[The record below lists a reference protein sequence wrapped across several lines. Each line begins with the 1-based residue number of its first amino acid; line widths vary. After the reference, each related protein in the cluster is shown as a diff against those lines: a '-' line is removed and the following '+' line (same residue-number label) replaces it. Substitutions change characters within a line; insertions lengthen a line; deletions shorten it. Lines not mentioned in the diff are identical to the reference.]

1 MKLLEEKPLIS
12 ESTSNEVNI
21 PLLKGDI
28 VFEKVSFKYPV
39 SKDSIAQYN

>member
-1 MKLLEEKPLIS
+1 MRLLEEKPLI
-12 ESTSNEVNI
+12 NEGICNEANI

-39 SKDSIAQYN
+39 SKDSIAKYN